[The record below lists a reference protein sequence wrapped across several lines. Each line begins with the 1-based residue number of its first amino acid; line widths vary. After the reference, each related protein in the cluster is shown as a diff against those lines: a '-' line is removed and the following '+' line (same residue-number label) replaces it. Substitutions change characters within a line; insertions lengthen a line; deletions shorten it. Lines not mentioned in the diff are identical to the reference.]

1 MTKHVDLIA
10 VGATV
15 GVVIPQDVAERLGL
29 RAGGTMSFD
38 ERSDTIE
45 LKPASSEFDRQMAV
59 VSDVMVRRRQAL
71 SELAK

>member
-10 VGATV
+10 VGDTV
-15 GVVIPQDVAERLGL
+15 AVVVPQDVAERLGL
-29 RAGGTMSFD
+29 RPGGTIAFD

-45 LKPASSEFDRQMAV
+45 LKAASSEFDRQMAIM
-59 VSDVMVRRRQAL
+59 SEVMVRRRQAL